1 MDLDGGGVTRPSI
14 GGSMADAKSEAG
26 LPAVLC
32 TYDCTFDP
40 WRLHLCVGAPH
51 CTYGKVQSI
60 GAGLIGAVLRWSPK
74 FGQHVKVEICS
85 CRIKKTKE
93 EQT

>member
-1 MDLDGGGVTRPSI
+1 V
-14 GGSMADAKSEAG
+14 
-26 LPAVLC
+26 
-32 TYDCTFDP
+32 
-40 WRLHLCVGAPH
+40 
-51 CTYGKVQSI
+51 
-60 GAGLIGAVLRWSPK
+60 RWSPK